1 METNYDNIYRQ
12 NEYETNE
19 KVTKAT
25 RLLLYFELMI
35 GVFCLIQ
42 VFDISP
48 SIINGF
54 IITTLIPLL
63 LPTLI
68 VDILHIG
75 KPWVK
80 YMIITCVTSVVGICY
95 VFFTFQVIILFVIPT
110 ILGALYFGK
119 KVLYFSIIE
128 TIITIAISHLIT
140 GFVLL
145 QPWIEPFTNM
155 KSIMLYG
162 ALPRILQYLLC
173 AIVIYMLNTNY
184 TKFIKGF
191 YIVVRDNELLKVK
204 NTKERMK
211 VNYPELAEQ
220 LKLMTERELEV
231 CRLLA
236 EGYTNSQIANQ
247 LSLTVG
253 TIKNYVSVIYEKMGL
268 NDRTAV
274 ALKLYGYF
282 KENDC
287 GND

>member
-1 METNYDNIYRQ
+1 METDFDNIYRQ

-25 RLLLYFELMI
+25 RLLLYFELIM
-35 GVFCLIQ
+35 GVLCMIQ
-42 VFDISP
+42 VFDISS
-48 SIINGF
+48 SIINGL

-80 YMIITCVTSVVGICY
+80 YMIITSVTVVTGICY

-119 KVLYFSIIE
+119 KALYFSIVE
-128 TIITIAISHLIT
+128 TIITIAISHFIT
-140 GFVLL
+140 GFILL
-145 QPWIEPFTNM
+145 QPWIEPFSGM

-184 TKFIKGF
+184 TKFIIGF
-191 YIVVRDNELLKVK
+191 YIATRDNELLKVK
-204 NTKERMK
+204 NTKERIK
-211 VNYPELAEQ
+211 VNYPELVEQ

-247 LSLTVG
+247 LSLSVG

-282 KENDC
+282 KEND
-287 GND
+287 

>member
-1 METNYDNIYRQ
+1 METDFDNIYRQ

-25 RLLLYFELMI
+25 RLLLYFELIM
-35 GVFCLIQ
+35 GVLCMIQ
-42 VFDISP
+42 VFDISS
-48 SIINGF
+48 SIINGL

-80 YMIITCVTSVVGICY
+80 YMIITSVTVVTGICY

-119 KVLYFSIIE
+119 KALYFSIVE
-128 TIITIAISHLIT
+128 TIITIAISHFIT

-145 QPWIEPFTNM
+145 QPWIEPFSGM

-191 YIVVRDNELLKVK
+191 YIATRDNELLKVK
-204 NTKERMK
+204 NTKERIK
-211 VNYPELAEQ
+211 VNYPELVEQ

-247 LSLTVG
+247 LSLSVG

-282 KENDC
+282 KEND
-287 GND
+287 

>member
-1 METNYDNIYRQ
+1 METDFDNIYRQ

-25 RLLLYFELMI
+25 RLLLYFELII
-35 GVFCLIQ
+35 GVLCLIQ
-42 VFDISP
+42 VFDISS
-48 SIINGF
+48 SIINGL

-80 YMIITCVTSVVGICY
+80 YMIITSVTVVTGICY

-119 KVLYFSIIE
+119 KALYFSIVE
-128 TIITIAISHLIT
+128 TIITIAISHFIT

-145 QPWIEPFTNM
+145 QPWIEPFSGM

-191 YIVVRDNELLKVK
+191 YIATRDNELLKVK
-204 NTKERMK
+204 NTKERIK
-211 VNYPELAEQ
+211 VNYPELVEQ
-220 LKLMTERELEV
+220 LKLMTERELEI

-247 LSLTVG
+247 LSLSVG

-282 KENDC
+282 KEND
-287 GND
+287 

>member
-1 METNYDNIYRQ
+1 MEIDYDNIYRQ

-19 KVTKAT
+19 NVTKAT
-25 RLLLYFELMI
+25 RLLLYFELVI
-35 GVFCLIQ
+35 GFLCWIQ
-42 VFDISP
+42 VFDISQ
-48 SIINGF
+48 SIINGL
-54 IITTLIPLL
+54 IISTLIPLL

-80 YMIITCVTSVVGICY
+80 YIIIISVTVVTGICY
-95 VFFTFQVIILFVIPT
+95 VFFTFQAITLFVIPT

-119 KVLYFSIIE
+119 KAFYFSIVV
-128 TIITIAISHLIT
+128 TIANITISHFIT
-140 GFVLL
+140 CFVLL

-162 ALPRILQYLLC
+162 ALPRVLQYFLC

-191 YIVVRDNELLKVK
+191 YILSRDNELLKEQ
-204 NTKERMK
+204 NLKEKTK
-211 VNYPELAEQ
+211 VNYPELEEQ
-220 LKLMTERELEV
+220 LKQMTERELEV
-231 CRLLA
+231 CSLLA

-247 LSLTVG
+247 LSLSVG

-274 ALKLYGYF
+274 AIKLYCYF
-282 KENDC
+282 KEND
-287 GND
+287 

>member
-1 METNYDNIYRQ
+1 METDFDNIYRQ

-25 RLLLYFELMI
+25 RLLLYFELII
-35 GVFCLIQ
+35 GVLCLIQ
-42 VFDISP
+42 VFDISS
-48 SIINGF
+48 SIINGL

-80 YMIITCVTSVVGICY
+80 YMIITSVTVVTGICY

-119 KVLYFSIIE
+119 KALYFSIVE
-128 TIITIAISHLIT
+128 TIITIAISHFIT
-140 GFVLL
+140 GFILL
-145 QPWIEPFTNM
+145 QPWIEPFSDM

-191 YIVVRDNELLKVK
+191 YIATRDNELLKVK

-211 VNYPELAEQ
+211 MNYPELVEQ

-236 EGYTNSQIANQ
+236 EGYTNSQIANH
-247 LSLTVG
+247 LSLSVG

-282 KENDC
+282 KEND
-287 GND
+287 

>member
-1 METNYDNIYRQ
+1 METDFDNIYRQ

-25 RLLLYFELMI
+25 RLLLYFELIM
-35 GVFCLIQ
+35 GVLCMIQ
-42 VFDISP
+42 VFDISS
-48 SIINGF
+48 SIINGL

-80 YMIITCVTSVVGICY
+80 YMIITSVTVVTGICY

-119 KVLYFSIIE
+119 KALYFSIVE
-128 TIITIAISHLIT
+128 TIITIAISHFIT
-140 GFVLL
+140 GFILL
-145 QPWIEPFTNM
+145 QPWIEPFSGM

-191 YIVVRDNELLKVK
+191 YIATRDNELLKVK
-204 NTKERMK
+204 NTKERIK
-211 VNYPELAEQ
+211 VNYPELVEQ
-220 LKLMTERELEV
+220 LKLMTERELEI

-247 LSLTVG
+247 LSLSVG

-282 KENDC
+282 KEND
-287 GND
+287 